1 MPVPR
6 NYDKEEKEDVIFAA
20 TNVVFAT
27 LNCSAPAP
35 APGLAARMTSFET
48 PKRAERPVPPAQPPS
63 AETPFNTPT
72 TLAPP
77 RERPSREP
85 AVLQSL
91 RVRLPLIM
99 SAFIA
104 LVLIAFLWVA
114 FRQVESALLQ
124 AGGARAQGAADQVAS
139 ILAQSAQQRLSD
151 VERAARST
159 AVQAYLRNPADKALA
174 AAAIQRLVTVA
185 TAGQPAIEVWDAAAH
200 RVLSVPGPPAANGIP
215 LPGLPAA
222 GPPMT
227 AGLSALQASHGVVF
241 WEVVGESREGAAV
254 DREGRSLPGRL
265 MGHVFSRRLL
275 TSASTADVIGRLVGK
290 GAVVAFGNQ
299 TGGAWTD
306 LSKIIASP
314 PVDFTRPGVV
324 EYQAP
329 GGERRLGASAPI
341 RGTPWAAWVEFPRD
355 LVVAPARIFLTR
367 MVIFGVCFVVVAAFL
382 VRTLSA
388 RLTTPIRELTDAA
401 EAIAA
406 GAHVEP
412 VDTKRRDEIGR
423 LGAAFNTMA
432 TQVHGVQR
440 ELEARVEQRTRRLAE
455 SGALLERRLAE
466 LKETRQEL
474 DRFFAFS
481 LDMLCIAGTDGY
493 FKRLNPAWSETLGW
507 TDEELC
513 GRPYLD
519 FVHPD
524 DREDTIGR
532 AGRLASGA
540 SVVAF
545 ENRYACRDGSHRW
558 LQWKATSGDGG
569 AIYASA
575 RDITGQ
581 KGRES
586 HIRTLNDQLGQRVA
600 ELDALT
606 QELEAFSYSVSHDL
620 RAPLRHVTGFAS
632 LLQRSAA
639 ERLKETEARHLQTI
653 VDAAARMGRLI
664 DDLLAFSRM
673 GRAAIAPQRV
683 SLEALVRNAVQEVQ
697 ESAPGRAIAWT
708 IHPLPEVDG
717 DPAMLQL
724 VLVNLLSNA
733 VKYTAGRARAEI
745 TVGASKSAPG
755 ETVVYVRDNGAGFDM
770 QYVHKLF
777 GVFQRLHSHDEFE
790 GTGIGLA
797 NVRRIVHRH
806 GGRVWAEGA
815 VDAGANFFFSLPDTG
830 DARP

>member
-1 MPVPR
+1 
-6 NYDKEEKEDVIFAA
+6 
-20 TNVVFAT
+20 
-27 LNCSAPAP
+27 
-35 APGLAARMTSFET
+35 
-48 PKRAERPVPPAQPPS
+48 
-63 AETPFNTPT
+63 
-72 TLAPP
+72 
-77 RERPSREP
+77 
-85 AVLQSL
+85 
-91 RVRLPLIM
+91 
-99 SAFIA
+99 
-104 LVLIAFLWVA
+104 
-114 FRQVESALLQ
+114 
-124 AGGARAQGAADQVAS
+124 
-139 ILAQSAQQRLSD
+139 
-151 VERAARST
+151 
-159 AVQAYLRNPADKALA
+159 
-174 AAAIQRLVTVA
+174 
-185 TAGQPAIEVWDAAAH
+185 
-200 RVLSVPGPPAANGIP
+200 
-215 LPGLPAA
+215 
-222 GPPMT
+222 
-227 AGLSALQASHGVVF
+227 
-241 WEVVGESREGAAV
+241 
-254 DREGRSLPGRL
+254 
-265 MGHVFSRRLL
+265 
-275 TSASTADVIGRLVGK
+275 
-290 GAVVAFGNQ
+290 
-299 TGGAWTD
+299 
-306 LSKIIASP
+306 
-314 PVDFTRPGVV
+314 
-324 EYQAP
+324 
-329 GGERRLGASAPI
+329 
-341 RGTPWAAWVEFPRD
+341 
-355 LVVAPARIFLTR
+355 
-367 MVIFGVCFVVVAAFL
+367 
-382 VRTLSA
+382 
-388 RLTTPIRELTDAA
+388 LTDAA

-406 GAHVEP
+406 GQHVEP

-432 TQVHGVQR
+432 AQVQGVQR
-440 ELEARVEQRTRRLAE
+440 ELEARVEQRTARLAE
-455 SGALLERRLAE
+455 TGALLEGRLAE

-507 TDEELC
+507 TDGELC
-513 GRPYLD
+513 ARPYLD

-558 LQWKATSGDGG
+558 LQWKAICGEGG

-575 RDITGQ
+575 RDITEQ

-586 HIRTLNDQLGQRVA
+586 HIRTLNDQLGHRVA
-600 ELDALT
+600 ELDTLT

-683 SLEALVRNAVQEVQ
+683 NLDALVRDAVQEVQ
-697 ESAPGRAIAWT
+697 QSAASRAIAWT

-733 VKYTAGRARAEI
+733 VKYTAGRAHAEI
-745 TVGASKSAPG
+745 TVGAAKSAPG

-797 NVRRIVHRH
+797 NVRRIVHKH
-806 GGRVWAEGA
+806 GGRVWAEGV

-830 DARP
+830 GARP